1 VTGTNPVSKPVPTPE
16 EFRSEARR
24 WLSGVVDQRTPRG
37 QEWGSGDDSVA
48 VFENWTEDEERAH
61 TERLRAWERTRYDQ
75 GWGALGWPGEYGGR
89 DLPPYYEQLYRSEEA
104 AFDVPRRTEIFPVT
118 QQLVAPAIR
127 IWGTEEQKRRWLPP
141 MLRTDELACQLFSET
156 EAGSDLAAVR
166 TKAVRD
172 ADGDGWVLRGHK
184 VWTSG
189 ARVATWGVAVCR
201 TDPDAPKH
209 AGITVFLVRMDA
221 PGVTVRPIRQMTGG
235 TSFNEVYLDDVRVPD
250 ADRLGP
256 VGEGWK
262 VTLTVLAAERLDS
275 GTLGLDNADRALD
288 LARHL
293 PRPLT
298 GGEQQQA
305 GDLFVRTLVQR
316 LIGLRVTAALVAG
329 REPGAEASVGK
340 LYATATMRAT
350 TDLVQQLLGPRLAA
364 DTGEWGTFAWTEH
377 LLGAPGYSIAGGSD
391 EIQRNILAE
400 RVLGLP
406 REPKHVEDIKKPK
419 EATR

>member
-1 VTGTNPVSKPVPTPE
+1 MSGIPEPE
-16 EFRSEARR
+16 EFRAEARR
-24 WLSGVVDQRTPRG
+24 WLTGVAKARATR
-37 QEWGSGDDSVA
+37 QEWGRGDDSVA
-48 VFENWTEDEERAH
+48 VFENRTETEERAY
-61 TERLRAWERTRYDQ
+61 TDRTREWERVRYDQ
-75 GWGALGWPGEYGGR
+75 GWGALGWPKEYGGR
-89 DLPPYYEQLYRSEEA
+89 ELPAFYEQLYRAEEA

-127 IWGTEEQKRRWLPP
+127 VWGTEEQKRRWLRP

-166 TKAVRD
+166 TRAVC
-172 ADGDGWVLRGHK
+172 DGEGWVLSGHK

-235 TSFNEVYLDDVRVPD
+235 ASFNEVYLDDVFVPD
-250 ADRLGP
+250 TDRLGP
-256 VGEGWK
+256 VGEGWR

-275 GTLGLDNADRALD
+275 GGLGLDNADRALD

-298 GGEQQQA
+298 GSERQQA
-305 GDLFVRTLVQR
+305 ADLFVRALVQR
-316 LIGLRVTAALVAG
+316 LIGLRVTAVLVAG
-329 REPGAEASVGK
+329 RETGAEASVGK
-340 LYATATMRAT
+340 LHATATMRAT

-377 LLGAPGYSIAGGSD
+377 LLGAPGYRIAGGSD
-391 EIQRNILAE
+391 EIQRTILAE

-406 REPKHVEDIKKPK
+406 KEPKG
-419 EATR
+419 AGR

>member
-1 VTGTNPVSKPVPTPE
+1 MDAIPGPD
-16 EFRSEARR
+16 EFRSGARH
-24 WLSGVVDQRTPRG
+24 WLEGVAPARTAHE
-37 QEWGSGDDSVA
+37 EWGRGDDSVA
-48 VFENWTEDEERAH
+48 VFENWTEAEERTH
-61 TERLRAWERTRYDQ
+61 TDRARDWERTRHDQ
-75 GWGALGWPGEYGGR
+75 GWGALAWPPEHGGR
-89 DLPPYYEQLYRSEEA
+89 ELPAHYEQLYRAEEA

-127 IWGTEEQKRRWLPP
+127 IWGTEEQKRRWLRP

-166 TKAVRD
+166 TRAVRED
-172 ADGDGWVLRGHK
+172 DGWRLRGHK
-184 VWTSG
+184 IWTSG

-201 TDPDAPKH
+201 TDPEVPKH

-235 TSFNEVYLDDVRVPD
+235 ASFNEVYLDDVHVPD
-250 ADRLGP
+250 TDRLGP
-256 VGEGWK
+256 VGEGWR

-275 GTLGLDNADRALD
+275 GGLGLDNADRALD

-298 GGEQQQA
+298 GGERQQA
-305 GDLFVRTLVQR
+305 ADLYVRTLVQR
-316 LIGLRVTAALVAG
+316 LTGLRVTAALVAG

-340 LYATATMRAT
+340 LHATATMRAT

-377 LLGAPGYSIAGGSD
+377 LLGAPGYRIAGGSD

-406 REPKHVEDIKKPK
+406 KEPKGAVS
-419 EATR
+419 

>member
-1 VTGTNPVSKPVPTPE
+1 MSGIPEPE
-16 EFRSEARR
+16 EFRAAARQ
-24 WLSGVVDQRTPRG
+24 WLTGVAAARADRR
-37 QEWGSGDDSVA
+37 EWGRGDDSVA
-48 VFENWTEDEERAH
+48 VFENWSEAEEREH
-61 TERLRAWERTRYDQ
+61 TDRIRDWERTRFDR
-75 GWGALGWPGEYGGR
+75 GWGALDWPPEHGGR
-89 DLPPYYEQLYRSEEA
+89 DLPPYYEQLYRAEESR
-104 AFDVPRRTEIFPVT
+104 FDVPRRTEVFPVT

-127 IWGTEEQKRRWLPP
+127 IWGTEEQRRRWLRP

-166 TKAVRD
+166 TRAVRQD
-172 ADGDGWVLRGHK
+172 DGWVLSGHK
-184 VWTSG
+184 IWTSG

-201 TDPDAPKH
+201 SDPDAPKH

-221 PGVTVRPIRQMTGG
+221 PGVAVRPIRQMTGG
-235 TSFNEVYLDDVRVPD
+235 SSFNEVYLDDVFVPD
-250 ADRLGP
+250 TDRLGP
-256 VGEGWK
+256 VGEGWR

-275 GTLGLDNADRALD
+275 GGLGLDNADRALD

-298 GGEQQQA
+298 AGEQQLSA
-305 GDLFVRTLVQR
+305 DLFVRSLVQR
-316 LIGLRVTAALVAG
+316 LIGLRVTAALAAG

-340 LYATATMRAT
+340 LHATATLRAT

-377 LLGAPGYSIAGGSD
+377 LLGAPGYRIAGGSD

-406 REPKHVEDIKKPK
+406 K
-419 EATR
+419 ESKGAGR

>member
-1 VTGTNPVSKPVPTPE
+1 MDGIPGPD
-16 EFRSEARR
+16 EFRAEARR
-24 WLSGVVDQRTPRG
+24 WLKGVAPPRSAR

-48 VFENWTEDEERAH
+48 VFENRTEAEKREH
-61 TERLRAWERTRYDQ
+61 TDRTRDWERTRYDQ
-75 GWGALGWPGEYGGR
+75 GWGALAWPPEYGGR
-89 DLPPYYEQLYRSEEA
+89 ELPVHYERLYRSEES
-104 AFDVPRRTEIFPVT
+104 AFDVPRRTEVFPVT
-118 QQLVAPAIR
+118 QQLVAPAVR
-127 IWGTEEQKRRWLPP
+127 IWGTEEQRRRWLRP

-166 TKAVRD
+166 TRAVRD
-172 ADGDGWVLRGHK
+172 RDGWVLSGHK

-201 TDPDAPKH
+201 TDPDVPKH

-235 TSFNEVYLDDVRVPD
+235 SSFNEVYLDDVFVPD

-256 VGEGWK
+256 VGQGWR

-275 GTLGLDNADRALD
+275 GVLGLDNADRALE

-298 GGEQQQA
+298 GGEEQQA
-305 GDLFVRTLVQR
+305 ADLYVRTLVQR
-316 LIGLRVTAALVAG
+316 LTGLRVTSALAAG

-340 LYATATMRAT
+340 LHATATMRAT

-364 DTGEWGTFAWTEH
+364 DTGEWGTYAWTEH
-377 LLGAPGYSIAGGSD
+377 LLGAPGYRIAGGSD

-406 REPKHVEDIKKPK
+406 KEPKGEG
-419 EATR
+419 R

>member
-1 VTGTNPVSKPVPTPE
+1 MDGIPGPD
-16 EFRSEARR
+16 EFRAEARS
-24 WLSGVVDQRTPRG
+24 WLKGVAPARPAHE
-37 QEWGSGDDSVA
+37 EWGSGDDSVA
-48 VFENWTEDEERAH
+48 VFENWTEAEERAR
-61 TERLRAWERTRYDQ
+61 TDRTRDWERTRHDQ
-75 GWGALGWPGEYGGR
+75 GWGALAWPPEYGGR
-89 DLPPYYEQLYRSEEA
+89 ELPAHYEQLYRSEES

-118 QQLVAPAIR
+118 QQLVAPAVR
-127 IWGTEEQKRRWLPP
+127 VWGTEEQRRRWLRP

-166 TKAVRD
+166 TRAVR
-172 ADGDGWVLRGHK
+172 DGDGWILNGHK
-184 VWTSG
+184 IWTSG

-201 TDPDAPKH
+201 TDPDVPGH

-235 TSFNEVYLDDVRVPD
+235 SSFNEVYLDDVFVPD
-250 ADRLGP
+250 TDRLGP
-256 VGEGWK
+256 VGEGWR

-275 GTLGLDNADRALD
+275 GGLGLDNADRALD

-298 GGEQQQA
+298 GGERQQA
-305 GDLFVRTLVQR
+305 ADLFVRTLVQR
-316 LIGLRVTAALVAG
+316 LTGLRVTSALAAG

-340 LYATATMRAT
+340 LHATATMRAT

-377 LLGAPGYSIAGGSD
+377 LLGAPGYRIAGGSD

-406 REPKHVEDIKKPK
+406 KEPKG
-419 EATR
+419 AGR

>member
-1 VTGTNPVSKPVPTPE
+1 MSGIPGPE
-16 EFRSEARR
+16 EFRAEARR
-24 WLSGVVDQRTPRG
+24 WLTGTAKARAAR
-37 QEWGSGDDSVA
+37 QEWGRGDDSVA
-48 VFENWTEDEERAH
+48 VFENRTEAEEREH
-61 TERLRAWERTRYDQ
+61 TDRTREWERTRYDQ
-75 GWGALGWPGEYGGR
+75 GWGALDWPKEYGGR
-89 DLPPYYEQLYRSEEA
+89 ELPAHYEQLYRAEEA

-127 IWGTEEQKRRWLPP
+127 IWGTAEQKQRWLRP

-166 TKAVRD
+166 TRAVP
-172 ADGDGWVLRGHK
+172 DGEGWVLRGHK

-189 ARVATWGVAVCR
+189 AQVATWGVAVCR
-201 TDPDAPKH
+201 TDPDVPKH

-235 TSFNEVYLDDVRVPD
+235 SSFNEVYLDDVFVPD
-250 ADRLGP
+250 SDRLGP
-256 VGEGWK
+256 VGEGWR

-275 GTLGLDNADRALD
+275 GGLGLDNADRALD

-298 GGEQQQA
+298 GGERQQA
-305 GDLFVRTLVQR
+305 ADLFVRSLVQR

-340 LYATATMRAT
+340 LHATATMRAT

-377 LLGAPGYSIAGGSD
+377 LLGAPGYRIAGGSD
-391 EIQRNILAE
+391 EIQRTILAE

-406 REPKHVEDIKKPK
+406 KEPKG
-419 EATR
+419 AGS

>member
-1 VTGTNPVSKPVPTPE
+1 MSGIPEPEDFRAAARQWLTGVAA
-16 EFRSEARR
+16 ARADR
-24 WLSGVVDQRTPRG
+24 R
-37 QEWGSGDDSVA
+37 EWGRGDDSVA
-48 VFENWTEDEERAH
+48 VFENWSEAEEREH
-61 TERLRAWERTRYDQ
+61 TDRIRHWERTRFDH
-75 GWGALGWPGEYGGR
+75 GWGALDWPSEHGGR
-89 DLPPYYEQLYRSEEA
+89 ELPPHYEQLYRSEESG
-104 AFDVPRRTEIFPVT
+104 FDVPRRTEVFPVT

-127 IWGTEEQKRRWLPP
+127 IWGTEEQRRRWLRP
-141 MLRTDELACQLFSET
+141 MLRADELACQLFSET

-166 TKAVRD
+166 TRAVRHD
-172 ADGDGWVLRGHK
+172 DGWVLSGHK
-184 VWTSG
+184 IWTSG

-201 TDPDAPKH
+201 SDPDAPKH

-221 PGVTVRPIRQMTGG
+221 PGVVVRPIRQMTGG
-235 TSFNEVYLDDVRVPD
+235 SSFNEVYLDDVFVPD
-250 ADRLGP
+250 TDRLGP
-256 VGEGWK
+256 VGEGWR

-275 GTLGLDNADRALD
+275 GGLGLDNADRALD

-298 GGEQQQA
+298 DGEQQRSA
-305 GDLFVRTLVQR
+305 DLFVRSLVQR
-316 LIGLRVTAALVAG
+316 LIGLRVTAALAAR

-340 LYATATMRAT
+340 LHATATLRAT

-377 LLGAPGYSIAGGSD
+377 LLGAPGYRIAGGSD

-406 REPKHVEDIKKPK
+406 KEPKG
-419 EATR
+419 AGR